1 MNHTQWK
8 YHVSEIGLQ
17 LFGASAFDRI
27 REELDKRG
35 AQGWELVTVAHNSNS
50 SSTWLYFKKPA

>member
-8 YHVSEIGLQ
+8 YHVTEIGLQ

-35 AQGWELVTVAHNSNS
+35 ALGWELVTVAHNSNN